1 MRNKVLLTVLL
12 STLVFVYGCSPDS
25 TDPETTEMDA
35 EEVEVE
41 TNDEGQPEIIDGA
54 RVEVTADET
63 GNETRWLV
71 YDRAA
76 WDDEFNGLVTYIHR
90 VAVTDELV
98 TADYPEMRSVVT
110 VGFTIENPTEDTF
123 TTYPDQAMLET
134 STGEQI
140 ELPDIWLSDYFGGE
154 IDGGSRREGDV
165 IWVVEDGSAEEI
177 EWIILRWYVYEGA
190 ELEIWDAAR
199 VDYAVR
205 LMLKRT

>member
-1 MRNKVLLTVLL
+1 MRSKVLLTVMLSALL
-12 STLVFVYGCSPDS
+12 LLYGCSQEALES
-25 TDPETTEMDA
+25 ETVNA
-35 EEVEVE
+35 EEEVAAE
-41 TNDEGQPEIIDGA
+41 PVDEDQPEIIDGA
-54 RVEVTADET
+54 RVEMVVDEA

-76 WDDEFNGLVTYIHR
+76 WDDNFNGLVTYIHR
-90 VAVTDELV
+90 VAVTDEMI
-98 TADYPEMRSVVT
+98 TADHPDRRSVVT
-110 VGFTIENPTEDTF
+110 VGFTIENATDDTF
-123 TTYPDQAMLET
+123 TTYPDQAMLQT

-154 IDGGSRREGDV
+154 IDGRSRRKGDV
-165 IWVVEDGSAEEI
+165 SWYVEDGSAEEI

-199 VDYAVR
+199 ADYSVR